1 MTDPKV
7 SREIGDELVNAVI
20 TAAVWSEGQKPG
32 IWQKMIEALNRGGA
46 KTEEDIARC
55 KTGIDDILR
64 RKDKL
69 LDLSIDGRI
78 SDEEFS
84 LRNDRFNGEIEQLRH
99 RLQELE
105 AEKIKNQD
113 MMQSIEMLRQA
124 ITKELDFTNG
134 FSVGVIDA
142 LLDHIEVNGTGEKN
156 RVHVKVFLKAV
167 PKKVNFLIKRARNKT
182 SVCIRQYT

>member
-1 MTDPKV
+1 M
-7 SREIGDELVNAVI
+7 
-20 TAAVWSEGQKPG
+20 
-32 IWQKMIEALNRGGA
+32 IWQKMAEALNRGGA